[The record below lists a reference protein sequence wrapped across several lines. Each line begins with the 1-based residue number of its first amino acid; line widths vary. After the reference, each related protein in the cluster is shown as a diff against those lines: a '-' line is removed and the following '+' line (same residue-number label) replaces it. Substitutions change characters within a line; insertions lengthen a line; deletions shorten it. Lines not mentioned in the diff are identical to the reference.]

1 MVFFRDTRG
10 ALFYIGGFN
19 IADAHRIVMA
29 LNLVL
34 ELLERRRFTDPS
46 PPRNPFSK

>member
-34 ELLERRRFTDPS
+34 ELLERRAGFS
-46 PPRNPFSK
+46 PPTEEAG